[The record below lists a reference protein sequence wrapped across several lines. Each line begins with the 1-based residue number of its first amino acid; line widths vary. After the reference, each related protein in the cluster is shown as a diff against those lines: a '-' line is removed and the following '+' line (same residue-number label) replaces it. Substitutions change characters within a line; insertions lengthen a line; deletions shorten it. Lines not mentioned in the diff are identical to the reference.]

1 MEESENGCAVWDFR
15 ANEDYYESEEVIIK
29 FLTANCKKWVFQLE
43 KSDTGYI
50 HWQGRFSLI
59 KKRHKNKLLD
69 LFEASQIQKPNHI
82 SPTVKENHKE
92 EFFYAMKE
100 DTRLRGFW
108 SDKTNKQEQ
117 QVYIPR
123 QLRNLELHPFQ
134 HQILDSAHLFEG
146 RNINLIYDTKGCIG
160 KSTVASLGELLH
172 GGIDMPP
179 LNDFK
184 ELIAVACNICMTKQ
198 TRTPKIM
205 FFDMPRAID
214 KTRLYGMYSAIEQV
228 KKGKLF
234 DIRYNY
240 KCWWIDSPQIWVFT
254 NHLPDTKLLSQD
266 RWKIWT
272 INDDKLLQKY
282 NPDDGEVNNIISSL
296 DS

>member
-1 MEESENGCAVWDFR
+1 MEVISACAVWDFR
-15 ANEDYYESEEVIIK
+15 ANEDYYESEEVLIK
-29 FLTANCKKWVFQLE
+29 FLKTNCKKWTFQLE
-43 KSDTGYI
+43 EGDSGYK

-59 KKRHKNKLLD
+59 KKRFKAKLLD
-69 LFEASQIQKPNHI
+69 LFKTSDLKAPNYLQQ
-82 SPTVKENHKE
+82 TLTENHKE
-92 EFFYAMKE
+92 EYFYAQKL
-100 DTRLRGFW
+100 DTRLRGPW
-108 SDKTNKQEQ
+108 NDKLDKQEEK
-117 QVYIPR
+117 VYIPR

-134 HQILDSAHLFEG
+134 HQIIDSAHVFEG
-146 RNINLIYDTKGCIG
+146 RIINLIYDTKGCVG
-160 KSTVASLGELLH
+160 KSTVASISELVH

-184 ELIAVACNICMTKQ
+184 ELIAVACNICMAKE

-214 KTRLYGMYSAIEQV
+214 KSRLYGMYSAIEQV

-254 NHLPDTKLLSQD
+254 NHLPDTNLLSQD
-266 RWKIWT
+266 RWKIW
-272 INDDKLLQKY
+272 IIDDDKILSPYIPAQM
-282 NPDDGEVNNIISSL
+282 
-296 DS
+296 